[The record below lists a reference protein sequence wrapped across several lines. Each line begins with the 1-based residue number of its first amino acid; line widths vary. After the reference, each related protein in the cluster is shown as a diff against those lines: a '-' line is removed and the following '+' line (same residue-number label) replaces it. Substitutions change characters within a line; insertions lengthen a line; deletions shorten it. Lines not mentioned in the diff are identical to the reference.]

1 MNLTFKEAKK
11 NFFDR
16 KKVMDKVAKGRRG
29 ALAKIGGFIRT
40 NSRRRIRK
48 ARRMKPAE
56 LSDAQRAAWEAAG
69 KDRKL
74 LPLKSSEPGQ
84 SPRERRGGLRS
95 GILFAY
101 DEKTKSVVSGP
112 VRFNFQSEAPED
124 LEKGG
129 ESELTATEPIR
140 TKKGR
145 RATKEQLAAF
155 RRKLRDGTLEKRP
168 RSRKRR
174 YRFRIKKRPY
184 MAPALEAAKPKIP
197 KEFRGI
203 VK

>member
-1 MNLTFKEAKK
+1 MNLTFKAAKD

-16 KKVMDKVAKGRRG
+16 LKVKEKVEKGTRN

-48 ARRMKPAE
+48 ARRMKPDE
-56 LSDAQRAAWEAAG
+56 LSDAQRAAWEASG
-69 KDRKL
+69 KDRKK

-84 SPRERRGGLRS
+84 APRERRGGLRS

-101 DEKTKSVVSGP
+101 DSHSKSVVTGP
-112 VRFNFQSEAPED
+112 ARFNFLSEAPED

-129 ESELTATEPIR
+129 ASELTAFEQNPQAAS
-140 TKKGR
+140 K
-145 RATKEQLAAF
+145 RATEKQLAAF
-155 RRKLRDGTLEKRP
+155 REKVKAGELKARP
-168 RSRKRR
+168 RGRKRR
-174 YRFRIKKRPY
+174 FRFRIKKRPY
-184 MAPALEAAKPKIP
+184 MAPALEAARPKIP
-197 KEFRGI
+197 KEFRGV